1 MKLLG
6 REGKDRRTVEIFYVV
21 VVQSVLLFGSETW
34 VMNPHLEKS
43 LEGFHH
49 WAVWWMAGMGPK
61 SQRYG
66 TWVYPLIG
74 AALSMVGLYKIEVYI
89 DRRQN
94 TVAQYISTHP
104 IMDLCLVVERKP
116 VL

>member
-1 MKLLG
+1 MNILG
-6 REGKDRRTVEIFYVV
+6 KEGADRRTAGRFYVE
-21 VVQSVLLFGSETW
+21 VVQAVILFDSETW
-34 VMNPHLEKS
+34 VMTPRMEKS

-61 SQRYG
+61 SQWYG